1 MAVDPTG
8 SDASLL
14 RASKKPRVIGA
25 LKKAQSK
32 SFENWSRIRLPYSHP
47 AITVGGLELKN
58 SPDMQVFYNFSTYK
72 YEYHRDAYF
81 SASYYSMYIVQCTS

>member
-8 SDASLL
+8 SAASLL

-25 LKKAQSK
+25 LK

-47 AITVGGLELKN
+47 AITVGELELKN
-58 SPDMQVFYNFSTYK
+58 SPDMQVFYNF
-72 YEYHRDAYF
+72 
-81 SASYYSMYIVQCTS
+81 